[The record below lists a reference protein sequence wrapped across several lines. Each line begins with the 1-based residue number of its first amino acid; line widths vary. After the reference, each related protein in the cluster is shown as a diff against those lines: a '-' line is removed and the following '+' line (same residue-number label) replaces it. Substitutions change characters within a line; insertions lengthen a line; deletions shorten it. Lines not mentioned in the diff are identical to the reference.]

1 MASSRID
8 GDLTVLGNL
17 TATNFTVP
25 SASVTNSS
33 IASNAAIEVE
43 KHESLII
50 VPYNNGYATSWA
62 AGHQVIFVAPAACN
76 IRAFRCGLVGKNTTG
91 TSGFDLNVNGTTALS
106 AHVTFTSADSNGDV
120 KTGSLSTTT
129 LAADDIVSIQLTT
142 DAGSPDGTGAFAQVE
157 LDMVAP

>member
-1 MASSRID
+1 MASTRLD
-8 GDLTVLGNL
+8 GDVTITGNL
-17 TATNFTVP
+17 VATTMTVP

-62 AGHQVIFVAPAACN
+62 AGHQVLFVAPAACN
-76 IRAFRCGLVGKNTTG
+76 IRAFRCGLVTKTSTG
-91 TSGFDLNVNGTTALS
+91 TAGFDLNVNGTTALS
-106 AHVTFTSADSNGDV
+106 GHVTFTTADANGDV

-129 LAADDIVSIQLTT
+129 LAADDIVSIQLTS
-142 DAGSPDGTGAFAQVE
+142 DSGSPNGSGAFAQVE